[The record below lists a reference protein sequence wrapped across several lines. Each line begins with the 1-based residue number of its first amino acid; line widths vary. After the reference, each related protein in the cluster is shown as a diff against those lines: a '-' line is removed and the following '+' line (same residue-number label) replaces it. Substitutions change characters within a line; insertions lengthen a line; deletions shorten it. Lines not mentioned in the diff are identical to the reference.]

1 MHGVLIAELMGKG
14 EEEGWRASNARAA
27 HTDVSTFY
35 GAPSRGL
42 TTSLGIGT
50 DCSLRWPTLRIPRR
64 MMETRP
70 THWCVSSPRRR
81 C

>member
-50 DCSLRWPTLRIPRR
+50 DCSLR
-64 MMETRP
+64 
-70 THWCVSSPRRR
+70 
-81 C
+81 